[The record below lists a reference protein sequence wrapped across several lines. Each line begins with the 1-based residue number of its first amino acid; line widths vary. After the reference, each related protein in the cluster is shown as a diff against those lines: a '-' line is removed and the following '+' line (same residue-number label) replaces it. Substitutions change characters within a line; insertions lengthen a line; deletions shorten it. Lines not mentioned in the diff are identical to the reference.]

1 MRPSMTGF
9 FHSAWC
15 FQGSCGSLD
24 QNSIPFHGRINQYFF
39 NECFIHF
46 SWFLLLVLE
55 YITVTHLKNTCGFE
69 YLYYIFLFVF
79 LLVNSTVL
87 MGIKQYRS
95 IQSKIQII
103 PSTQTTTLH
112 SSVFLCPYIFLYI
125 SPNIQTSLTS
135 CLTLRSVKKSFILTN
150 CLGKHTCAYL
160 LEFLTGIF
168 SRIYSRKWN
177 YLDKVC
183 VQLNLVEETRVLP
196 SLYSHQWYMWGPT
209 SSGLYQQ
216 LIVNNL
222 WSFCCQ
228 YDGRGEETKPYLA

>member
-1 MRPSMTGF
+1 MWPSPQPAFNVFISPQALPPPHPALALGSTGRPLTEFALSGHFLKMEPSRMRPSMTGF

-112 SSVFLCPYIFLYI
+112 SSVFLCPYIFLHI

-135 CLTLRSVKKSFILTN
+135 CLTLRSVKKKFHSY
-150 CLGKHTCAYL
+150 K
-160 LEFLTGIF
+160 
-168 SRIYSRKWN
+168 
-177 YLDKVC
+177 
-183 VQLNLVEETRVLP
+183 LP
-196 SLYSHQWYMWGPT
+196 
-209 SSGLYQQ
+209 
-216 LIVNNL
+216 
-222 WSFCCQ
+222 
-228 YDGRGEETKPYLA
+228 R